1 MQTIIQTFYEA
12 FKNSDSEGMNACYHN
27 DIEFCDPAFGTLKGK
42 DAKAMWTM
50 LCKNGKDVK
59 VEYSKL
65 KANEKTGTAHWEA
78 WYTFSQTGRKVHN
91 IVDATFEF
99 KDGKIIKHTDDF
111 HLRNW
116 AKQALGLKGFL
127 LGGTSFFKKKLQ
139 EQTGHN
145 LAEFQKSQA

>member
-12 FKNSDSEGMNACYHN
+12 FKNSDSEGMNACYHD
-27 DIEFCDPAFGTLKGK
+27 DIEFCDPAFGFLKRD

-59 VEYSKL
+59 VEYSKI
-65 KANEKTGTAHWEA
+65 KADENKGTAHWEA

-91 IVDATFEF
+91 VIDAKFEF
-99 KDGKIIKHTDDF
+99 KEGKIIKHTDDF
-111 HLRNW
+111 HLRTW

-127 LGGTSFFKKKLQ
+127 LGGTSFFQKKLH
-139 EQTGHN
+139 EQTGRT
-145 LAEFQKSQA
+145 LANFKASQA